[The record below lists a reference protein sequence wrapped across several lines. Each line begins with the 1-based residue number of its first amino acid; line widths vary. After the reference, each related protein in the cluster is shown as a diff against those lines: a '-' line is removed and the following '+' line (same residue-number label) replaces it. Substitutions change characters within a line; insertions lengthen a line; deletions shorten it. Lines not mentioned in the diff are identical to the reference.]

1 MNILEEF
8 WYGNRHGLAGEVDVR
23 IVVIV
28 RRAAVQHVVYVVD
41 NSNDLL
47 VSRFNIVIEY
57 DDRVSNVLIR
67 AARLSGRD
75 TGDIALSAS
84 SLGIVNCGT
93 EGTVYQACR
102 LRQRISGYGR
112 MPAVPK
118 QLPSGWKNDAGSD
131 EKCHR
136 E

>member
-1 MNILEEF
+1 MLVIIIVALILNI
-8 WYGNRHGLAGEVDVR
+8 VT
-23 IVVIV
+23 
-28 RRAAVQHVVYVVD
+28 VQHVIYVVD